1 MNKHKMIMREIKVNT
16 ERISFG
22 TILKWKKKNSQ
33 KANITM

>member
-1 MNKHKMIMREIKVNT
+1 MNKHKMIMRETKVNT

-22 TILKWKKKNSQ
+22 TILKWKKKSFQ